1 MPKPE
6 TPVTFDELS
15 DYGTHMTLAEFLDDV
30 RSNSL
35 IDYDGSGR
43 LATATQESS
52 VEVYPSTIH
61 QILYRHPEYLGW
73 ATHVVWFNK

>member
-15 DYGTHMTLAEFLDDV
+15 DYGAHMTLQEFLDDV
-30 RSNSL
+30 RSNSI

-61 QILYRHPEYLGW
+61 QILYRHPEYLEW